1 MEIVQLSDIH
11 VGSQFREE
19 VFQKVIDEINLL
31 KPEAV
36 VITGDLTNEGLVEQY
51 EKCKKMISQI
61 NVKKII
67 AISGNHDYRNT
78 GYLLFKKYFPF
89 KTENDL
95 GNDVVLITLN
105 STRPDRDDGEVGYQQ
120 TLWLERTLKK
130 YENKFKIVA
139 MHHHLIGIP
148 DTGSDRLTVID
159 AGDVL
164 RAVLDSNVSL
174 VLCGHKHRPW
184 LWDFNTLS
192 IANAGTTSSERV
204 RGFFENSYNIV
215 NIENGTFRVDLKIV
229 GGKRT
234 PLRDVVKEPIP
245 GFSEN

>member
-19 VFQKVIDEINLL
+19 VFEKVIDEINLL

-61 NVKKII
+61 NVEKII

-95 GNDVVLITLN
+95 GDDVVLITLN
-105 STRPDRDDGEVGYQQ
+105 STRPDRDDGEVGHKQ

-139 MHHHLIGIP
+139 MHHHP
-148 DTGSDRLTVID
+148 NRFPS
-159 AGDVL
+159 
-164 RAVLDSNVSL
+164 
-174 VLCGHKHRPW
+174 
-184 LWDFNTLS
+184 
-192 IANAGTTSSERV
+192 
-204 RGFFENSYNIV
+204 
-215 NIENGTFRVDLKIV
+215 
-229 GGKRT
+229 
-234 PLRDVVKEPIP
+234 
-245 GFSEN
+245 

>member
-1 MEIVQLSDIH
+1 MEIVQLSDLHI
-11 VGSQFREE
+11 GAQFREE
-19 VFQKVIDEINLL
+19 VFGNVIDEINSL

-36 VITGDLTNEGLVEQY
+36 VITGDLTNEGLIEQY
-51 EKCKKMISQI
+51 EKSNNLVSQI
-61 NVKKII
+61 KVEKIL

-89 KTENDL
+89 KTENLIGDDVILVTL
-95 GNDVVLITLN
+95 G
-105 STRPDRDDGEVGYQQ
+105 SARPDRDEGEVGHHQN
-120 TLWLERTLKK
+120 LWLERTLKK
-130 YENKFKIVA
+130 YENKLKMVA

-164 RAVLDSNVSL
+164 RTILDSNVNL

-184 LWDFNTLS
+184 IWDFNTLS
-192 IANAGTTSSERV
+192 IANAGTASSERV

-215 NIENGTFRVDLKIV
+215 NVDNGTFRVDLKIV
-229 GGKRT
+229 NGKRI
-234 PLRDVVKEPIP
+234 PLRNIVQDYTQI
-245 GFSEN
+245 SEN

>member
-1 MEIVQLSDIH
+1 MIL
-11 VGSQFREE
+11 EE
-19 VFQKVIDEINLL
+19 EEYQKNNLINLL

-61 NVKKII
+61 NVEKII

-78 GYLLFKKYFPF
+78 GYLLFKNYFPF
-89 KTENDL
+89 KKENDL
-95 GNDVVLITLN
+95 GDDVVLITLN
-105 STRPDRDDGEVGYQQ
+105 STRPDRDDGEVGHQQ
-120 TLWLERTLKK
+120 TLWLEHTLKK

-164 RAVLDSNVSL
+164 RTVLDSNVNL

-204 RGFFENSYNIV
+204 RGFFENSYNII
-215 NIENGTFRVDLKIV
+215 NIQNGTFRVDLKIV
-229 GGKRT
+229 GGKRM
-234 PLRDVVKEPIP
+234 PLRDIVKNYTQITD
-245 GFSEN
+245 